1 MVLRLKMSHQEAMCE
16 KNYWIYSLFSKTG
29 SLPLEIKKNNKLKK
43 IVKKS
48 KLSIYYFFPAAH
60 IESIGND
67 L

>member
-1 MVLRLKMSHQEAMCE
+1 M
-16 KNYWIYSLFSKTG
+16 
-29 SLPLEIKKNNKLKK
+29 KK

-67 L
+67 LTKFVKTGKYFNNKNIDIDFFINEYCTKLDL

>member
-1 MVLRLKMSHQEAMCE
+1 MKRIIGFTAFLVKQVAYHLK
-16 KNYWIYSLFSKTG
+16 L
-29 SLPLEIKKNNKLKK
+29 KKNNNLKK

-48 KLSIYYFFPAAH
+48 KMSIYYFFPAAH